1 MPPVALAAL
10 LCLAPQAPEAAPTP
24 LARTADASAPAWDRP
39 ILADPKAA
47 PTQARAPRMFRDHGV
62 GPTIDTTERPRSAFA
77 LDVDTASFGLARAA
91 LSRGELPRPAE
102 VRVEEFIEVFAAP
115 PSQTKRGSA
124 PVGIEID
131 AVASSQRRGYQVVRI
146 TAYAHQR
153 APRPVDVVVAV
164 DVSSAMATPPDL
176 DDAREAV
183 QALGGAL
190 TRDDRLALVE
200 LSSPPEVL
208 APLATPPSIADLE
221 TATGTLGPAEA
232 PAMSEASLEAA
243 YDLLRSRDPDRDRV
257 LVVIGPGSLP
267 KPAGADPR
275 HAVWSL
281 ARAANRR
288 GITTMPVGI
297 GRGFFDD
304 VLLGGLSN
312 AGRGAYVFAHE
323 PSDTGR
329 QLAQTVHAPVVAHD
343 PVLEV
348 EFDPAAVTRYRLL
361 GFESRREPAPTAN
374 GQPHAAA
381 LRAGG
386 AVTALYEVKL
396 REGAPIAWGQVRLRY
411 TNPETG
417 KASDVVRSLDGLEA
431 GVALADAAA
440 PTQLSVLAAAVAEK
454 LRASYWARRITWS
467 QLRERYDALPED
479 VRAQPDVARLGD
491 LLDDAASLEDD
502 GTRRVP
508 GRTGRRPFARQP
520 VVR

>member
-1 MPPVALAAL
+1 MTSIALAAL
-10 LCLAPQAPEAAPTP
+10 LCLAPEATQAP
-24 LARTADASAPAWDRP
+24 LARTTDASAPAWDRP
-39 ILADPKAA
+39 ILADPKAPPA
-47 PTQARAPRMFRDHGV
+47 QARPPRMFRDHGV

-115 PSQTKRGSA
+115 PAQGKRA
-124 PVGIEID
+124 AERVGVEID

-146 TAYAHQR
+146 TTYAHER

-164 DVSSAMATPPDL
+164 DVSAAMGTPPDL
-176 DDAREAV
+176 DDARETV

-200 LSSPPEVL
+200 LSSPPEVVM
-208 APLATPPSIADLE
+208 PLATPPSIADLE
-221 TATGTLGPAEA
+221 AATRTLGPAEA

-243 YDLLRSRDPDRDRV
+243 YALLRTRDPKRDRV
-257 LVVIGPGSLP
+257 LVVLGPGSLP
-267 KPAGADPR
+267 KPAGTDPR

-281 ARAANRR
+281 ARDASSR
-288 GITTMPVGI
+288 GITTIPVGI

-304 VLLGGLSN
+304 VLLGGLAN

-329 QLAQTVHAPVVAHD
+329 QLAQTLHAPVVAQD

-361 GFESRREPAPTAN
+361 GFESRREPAPPAN
-374 GQPHAAA
+374 GQRHAAA
-381 LRAGG
+381 LRAGA

-396 REGAPIAWGQVRLRY
+396 REGAPSAWGQVRLRY
-411 TNPETG
+411 TDPSTG
-417 KASDVVRSLDGLEA
+417 KAADVVQSLDGLEA
-431 GVALADAAA
+431 GVALADASA

-479 VRAQPDVARLGD
+479 LRALPDVARLGA
-491 LLDDAASLEDD
+491 LLDEAASIEDD
-502 GTRRVP
+502 ETRRVP
-508 GRTGRRPFARQP
+508 ERTGSRPFARQP